1 MTKFTVAYSCH
12 DTFPSTAANTQ
23 QIFWTTH
30 EVAQLGAAIDLFVPS
45 SDQPVAS
52 HTSETRAYVASYYG
66 LPPSALAPSLTLH
79 PVRNSRRGASQS
91 TANPGW
97 VTHGRFD
104 WRLPR
109 SLRTE
114 RYDLVWTRDPFAAAV
129 SVRSG
134 LPTIFETYRADL
146 ATRARFAVWRA
157 ATLPSRSLAG
167 VILHSR
173 LARDAYV
180 RAGVLADRC
189 LVAYNGFVEA
199 HAHPPLTRAD
209 ARQRLGLASG
219 APLVVYTG
227 ACGRRKGVEA
237 IVQLAA
243 RVPSAQFLI
252 VGVNARSEES
262 RDLTRAAVEHSAHNL
277 VLRDRVSSRE
287 VWPYLFAADCLLVPP
302 TSAPQR
308 QYRRTGLP
316 IKLFGYLA
324 AGRPILAPR
333 LEDIEEVLTDG
344 VTARLVPPDDIDA
357 AAAALTAL
365 LGDASLCARLGSAAQ
380 QASRSLT
387 WSARG
392 RLVYDFLQAIVAARR
407 GAIPAYEARASAMA
421 ATESS
426 RR

>member
-1 MTKFTVAYSCH
+1 MTQFTVAYSCH
-12 DTFPSTAANTQ
+12 DTFPSAAANTQ

-30 EVAQLGAAIDLFVPS
+30 EVAQRGAAIDLFVP
-45 SDQPVAS
+45 AS
-52 HTSETRAYVASYYG
+52 GLSAAGSAETREHVANYYG
-66 LPPSALAPSLTLH
+66 LPLSALAPSLTIH
-79 PVRNSRRGASQS
+79 PVPNSRRADGGA
-91 TANPGW
+91 TVNPGW

-109 SLRTE
+109 SLRTG
-114 RYDLVWTRDPFAAAV
+114 RYDLIWTRDPFAAAV
-129 SVRSG
+129 SVRAG
-134 LPTIFETYRADL
+134 LPTIFETYRTDL
-146 ATRARFAVWRA
+146 AARARFAMWRA

-167 VILHSR
+167 VVLHSR
-173 LARDAYV
+173 LACDAYI
-180 RAGVLADRC
+180 RAGVPADRC

-199 HAHPPLTRAD
+199 HAHPPLTRGD
-209 ARQRLGLASG
+209 ARQRLGLPAD

-227 ACGRRKGVEA
+227 ACGRRKGVDA

-252 VGVNARSEES
+252 VGVNAGSEEG

-344 VTARLVPPDDIDA
+344 VTARLVPPDDSGA
-357 AAAALTAL
+357 AAAALTTL
-365 LGDASLCARLGSAAQ
+365 LGDAALCARLGSAAQ
-380 QASRSLT
+380 QTSRAFT

-392 RLVYDFLQAIVAARR
+392 GLVYDFLQTVIARTR
-407 GAIPAYEARASAMA
+407 GTIPAYEARASAIA